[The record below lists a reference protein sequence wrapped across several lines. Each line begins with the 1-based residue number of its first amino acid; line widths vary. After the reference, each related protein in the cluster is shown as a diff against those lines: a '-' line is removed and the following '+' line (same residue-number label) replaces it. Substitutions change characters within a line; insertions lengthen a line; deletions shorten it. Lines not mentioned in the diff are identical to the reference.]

1 MDLRVFEPGRQ
12 TAGTCGI
19 TVPFRIP
26 IATYRIQ
33 FNLQFRFSDA
43 RDLVAYLNG
52 LGITDLYASPR
63 FQARKG
69 SLHGYDVADPGR
81 VSSEL
86 GTEREFEELSDK
98 LKSYSMG
105 LLLDI
110 VPNHMA
116 ASHENP
122 WWMDVLENGPS
133 SRFATYFDIDWHPAT
148 TKAAFLHQNRVLLPF
163 LGDLYGNVLENCE
176 LTVKIDDG
184 GFFVKYYDHRF
195 PLEPRSYELLIEHIA
210 EILAGK
216 SAVGA
221 DELRAVS
228 EILESVRSLPQFSD
242 RNFESQQRRS
252 SESHA
257 IKERLWQLYQSVADI
272 REAAD
277 EAMRRVNG
285 TRGDPA
291 SLGELD
297 RLLSA
302 QPYRLA
308 HWKIAL
314 EEINYRRFF
323 DVNELV
329 AVRVEDPQVFADR
342 HRSILHLLREEKVTG
357 LRIDHVDGLYDPRAY
372 LRLLQSSAFPEESS
386 SPQSVYIVV
395 EKILGEREH
404 LPDDWPVCGTT
415 GYEFLNAA
423 NAVFVDPDGVAVIEQ
438 AYARITHSASPFAD
452 VSYAGNRLVMNMLFA
467 AEIHSLGR
475 RLGKIAAQDRNARD
489 LPMVEVIE
497 LLEVVTACLPVYR
510 TYIDGEG
517 VSARDRDFL
526 ERALALARRRVSPGT
541 VSDAAF
547 SFFRRVLFLDPPS
560 YAESLRAE
568 YLQFVMRWQQV
579 TGPVMAKGLEDTAS
593 YVHNSLVSLADVGGD
608 PMRES
613 PPRGVTGFHQ
623 FNQYRGL
630 HWPHSLNTTSTHDTK
645 RGEDVRAR
653 IDVLSELPHEWERS
667 FRRWRRSIA
676 ARRSIAGGR
685 SVPSPGEE
693 SLLYQTMLGAWPA
706 LEDELPE
713 FRERLKVF
721 LIKAAREAK
730 LHTNWLD
737 PDSEYESALLKFLD
751 GILDSDRTAGFFP
764 DFLALQK
771 KVAFFGFLN
780 SLSQTL
786 LKIGSPGVPDFYQG
800 EELWDYNLV
809 DPDNRRPVDFALR
822 SRLLDEIKQL
832 DLEDRNSLL
841 DSLLGNWRDGRVKL
855 YLIWKALYFRR
866 EHRELF
872 EQGEYLPLDPA
883 GKHDQSLCAFARRHN
898 GRWAVIAV
906 PRLLSRVVDLGQLPL
921 GRAAWGS
928 TSIRLPSAAPSQWR
942 DVISGE
948 KLRAATR
955 SRQPLLRAADLFR
968 HFPVAL
974 CTSIDA

>member
-1 MDLRVFEPGRQ
+1 V
-12 TAGTCGI
+12 A
-19 TVPFRIP
+19 FRIP

-43 RDLVAYLNG
+43 RDLVAYLSE
-52 LGITDLYASPR
+52 LGVTDLYASPR

-69 SLHGYDVADPGR
+69 SLHGYDVADPGH

-86 GTEREFEELSDK
+86 GTEAEFEELSDK

-133 SRFATYFDIDWHPAT
+133 SRFATYFDIDWHPAI
-148 TKAAFLHQNRVLLPF
+148 TKAASAQGNRVLLPF

-176 LTVKIDDG
+176 LAVKIDDA

-195 PLEPRSYELLIEHIA
+195 PLEPRSYELLIQDMA

-216 SAVGA
+216 SGVDA
-221 DELRAVS
+221 DELRALS
-228 EILESVRSLPQFSD
+228 EILQSVRSLPRFSD
-242 RNFESQQRRS
+242 SNLENQQRRS
-252 SESHA
+252 SESRA
-257 IKERLWQLYQSVADI
+257 IKERLWRLRQSFPDI
-272 REAAD
+272 REAAE
-277 EAMRRVNG
+277 EAMRRING
-285 TRGDPA
+285 SRGDPA
-291 SLGELD
+291 SFRALD
-297 RLLSA
+297 RLLST

-342 HRSILHLLREEKVTG
+342 HRSILRLVREGNVTG

-372 LRLLQSSAFPEESS
+372 LRQLRSSAFLEESS
-386 SPQSVYIVV
+386 SERSIYVVV

-404 LPDDWPVCGTT
+404 LPDDWPVSGTT

-423 NAVFVDPDGVAVIEQ
+423 NAVFVDPDGLAVIEQ
-438 AYARITHSASPFAD
+438 AYARITRSSAPFAD
-452 VSYAGNRLVMNMLFA
+452 VSYAGNRLVMNVLFA
-467 AEIHSLGR
+467 AEIHSLGHQ
-475 RLGKIAAQDRNARD
+475 LGKIAAQDRNARD
-489 LPMVEVIE
+489 LPMAEIIE

-510 TYIDGEG
+510 TYIDGDA

-547 SFFRRVLFLDPPS
+547 SFFRQVLFLDPPA
-560 YAESLRAE
+560 YAGSLRAE
-568 YLQFVMRWQQV
+568 YLQFVMRWQQF

-593 YVHNSLVSLADVGGD
+593 YVHNSLISLADVGGD

-613 PPRGVTGFHQ
+613 PPLGVPAFHQ
-623 FNQYRGL
+623 FNEYRRH

-653 IDVLSELPHEWERS
+653 IDVLSELPREWERS
-667 FRRWRRSIA
+667 FRRWRRSNA
-676 ARRSIAGGR
+676 ARRSTVGVR
-685 SVPSPGEE
+685 SAPSPGEE

-706 LEDELPE
+706 SEDELPE
-713 FRERLKVF
+713 FRERLKAF
-721 LIKAAREAK
+721 LVKAAREAK

-737 PDSEYESALLKFLD
+737 PDSEYESALLNFLD
-751 GILDSDRTAGFFP
+751 GILDGDRTAGFFP

-786 LKIGSPGVPDFYQG
+786 LKVGSPGVPDFYQG

-809 DPDNRRPVDFALR
+809 DPDNRRSVDFALR
-822 SRLLDEIKQL
+822 SRLFDEIKQL

-841 DSLLGNWRDGRVKL
+841 ESLLGNWRDGRVKL
-855 YLIWKALYFRR
+855 YLTWKALNFRR

-883 GKHDQSLCAFARRHN
+883 GKQDQSLCAFARRHN
-898 GRWAVIAV
+898 GEWAVLAV
-906 PRLLSRVVDLGQLPL
+906 PRLLSRVVDPGQLPL

-928 TSIRLPSAAPSQWR
+928 SSIRLPSTAPSQWR
-942 DVISGE
+942 EVISGQTF
-948 KLRAATR
+948 RAATR
-955 SRQPLLRAADLFR
+955 SRQLLLRAADLFR
-968 HFPVAL
+968 LFPAAL